1 MEAKNTNPAVRENE
15 RIIRQSQLERAIELF
30 KLFEVKPTLRE
41 VLRLSQILTNFQ
53 YDWNLSHYE
62 LVKFEKY
69 FNQVTNEKLL
79 DSVPHH
85 STDKPLEK
93 QSKAP
98 STFQLA
104 QAKENKGR
112 S

>member
-15 RIIRQSQLERAIELF
+15 RIIRQSQLERAIEMF

-53 YDWNLSHYE
+53 YDWNLNHYE
-62 LVKFEKY
+62 LVKFENY
-69 FNQVTNEKLL
+69 FKQVTNERLL

-112 S
+112 A

>member
-1 MEAKNTNPAVRENE
+1 MEAKNTNPALRENE

-30 KLFEVKPTLRE
+30 KLFEIKPTLRE

-62 LVKFEKY
+62 LVKFENH
-69 FNQVTNEKLL
+69 FNQITNGKLL
-79 DSVPHH
+79 DSVPHQVA
-85 STDKPLEK
+85 DKPLEK

-104 QAKENKGR
+104 AAKQNKGR
-112 S
+112 A